1 MRIKNIS
8 CKQFAGVQNQNI
20 PFAEGINVIFGKN
33 ESGKSTLVNLLSRTL
48 FQDAKVGLQK
58 DKDKEFR
65 KLYLPIQGDF
75 ADGEVVL
82 ETENGIYT
90 VEKKWGSK
98 TDCTIYT
105 PNGAFSDQG
114 KINEIL
120 RELLVYGEGVYSDM
134 LFSSQ
139 RNADISL
146 QSILDASRKTDAKQ
160 EIADAVSLAFAES
173 DGVSVDV
180 IEQAIFAK
188 IEEISGKHWDAER
201 SLPERKAGGGRHQK
215 QIGKILEAYY
225 ALEDAKSV
233 LEKISG
239 LEVEADHAANNYL
252 NAHTA
257 FSTAEEAYERFNK
270 FYVTL
275 VSQSLHKKDISR
287 KNADLLKIKE
297 ILSHWPEFTKAIEKA
312 KALQTEKSNRELID
326 MYHTAKKY
334 LDGINYLNGG
344 IANKICPEDNEISLV
359 KKAQRAVNLLENKL
373 CGMNINAVLNMF
385 NQNTVE
391 IISLRTG
398 EKIDISNGA
407 VSITEAV
414 KITVPNV
421 MEMQLSPADVDVA
434 GIEEQIAEQRKIIA
448 DIFTKYKVQSVEE
461 LENIVKTITDT
472 KARIQLGENQLS
484 VLLGDI
490 TYEELERLA
499 TAITTEIR
507 SKEVI
512 ENDILSVCKNND
524 VARFIAE
531 KETIVAGFKKDYGSI
546 NELEIKVCEL
556 QEDIKKLQQ
565 AINEVNDIP
574 NEYQGISDPDTYL
587 NGLQN
592 DLKFKNELR
601 EKSLIAKTQAVSN
614 LESYREGLF
623 GDPVEDK
630 EKAERV
636 FNEWKELL
644 CHWLH
649 IAEVFKA
656 QKENIKNNPMQDIA
670 DRFTYYLGYISDG
683 KISSEF
689 PEADKLNMNIY
700 SSNKLLDYGK
710 LSEGTKE
717 TVSLAFRL
725 AVLDHLFPNGGGVIV
740 FDDPFTDMDAERM
753 AKSCELVKKC
763 AEHHQVIFLTC
774 REEYFAMLGG
784 NKVLF

>member
-20 PFAEGINVIFGKN
+20 PLAEGINVVFGKN

-120 RELLVYGEGVYSDM
+120 KELLVYGEGVYADM

-139 RNADISL
+139 RNTDISL
-146 QSILDASRKTDAKQ
+146 QTILDGSRKTDAKQ
-160 EIADAVSLAFAES
+160 EIVDAVSLAFAES

-180 IEQAIFAK
+180 IEQAIASK

-225 ALEDAKSV
+225 ALEDAKAV
-233 LEKISG
+233 LEKISV
-239 LEVEADHAANNYL
+239 LELEADQASNNYL
-252 NAHTA
+252 RAHTA
-257 FSTAEEAYERFNK
+257 FNAAEENYNRFNK

-275 VSQSLHKKDISR
+275 VSQSLHKKDMSR
-287 KNADLLKIKE
+287 KNAELLKITE
-297 ILSHWPEFTKAIEKA
+297 ILSNWPEFIKAIAKA
-312 KALQTEKSNRELID
+312 KSLQTEKCNRELID
-326 MYHTAKKY
+326 KYHTAKKY
-334 LDGINYLNGG
+334 VDGINYLNSS
-344 IANKICPEDNEISLV
+344 IANKSCPEDNEILIV
-359 KKAQRAVNLLENKL
+359 KKAQREVNLLENKL
-373 CGMNINAVLNMF
+373 CGMNINAVVNMF

-398 EKIDISNGA
+398 KKIDINNGA
-407 VSITEAV
+407 IPITEAV
-414 KITVPNV
+414 KIIVPNV
-421 MEMQLSPADVDVA
+421 MEMQLLPTDVDVV
-434 GIEEQIAEQRKIIA
+434 ETEKQIAEQKKIIA
-448 DIFTKYKVQSVEE
+448 DIFTKYNVQSVEE

-472 KARIQLGENQLS
+472 KTRIQLGENQLS
-484 VLLGDI
+484 AMLGDI
-490 TYEELERLA
+490 GYEEIERLA
-499 TAITTEIR
+499 TQIIAEVR
-507 SKEVI
+507 SKEMI
-512 ENDILSVCKNND
+512 ENEISVVCKTND

-531 KETIVAGFKKDYGSI
+531 KETIISGYERDYGSI

-556 QEDIKKLQQ
+556 QAAIKKLQQ
-565 AINEVNDIP
+565 AINEANDIP
-574 NEYQGISDPDTYL
+574 DEYQGISDPDAYL

-601 EKSLIAKTQAVSN
+601 EKALISKTQAISN
-614 LESYREGLF
+614 LESYREGIL

-656 QKENIKNNPMQDIA
+656 QKENINNNPMQDIA
-670 DRFTYYLGYISDG
+670 DRFTYYLGFISDG
-683 KISSEF
+683 KVSSEF

-740 FDDPFTDMDAERM
+740 FDDPFTDMDAERT

-774 REEYFAMLGG
+774 REEYLTMLGG
-784 NKVLF
+784 NNVLF